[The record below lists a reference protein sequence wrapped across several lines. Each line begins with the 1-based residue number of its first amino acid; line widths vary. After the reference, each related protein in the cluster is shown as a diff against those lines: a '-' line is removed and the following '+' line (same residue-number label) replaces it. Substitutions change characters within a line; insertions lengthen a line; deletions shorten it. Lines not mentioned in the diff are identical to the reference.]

1 MEGICGVSL
10 EFNMF
15 LCWQCNNSSKASSV
29 PTQNLFYLPGLTYR
43 FVYDLDEVY
52 IISFSI
58 RKPTTRGK
66 VV

>member
-29 PTQNLFYLPGLTYR
+29 PTQNLFHLPGLTYR
-43 FVYDLDEVY
+43 YVYDLDEV
-52 IISFSI
+52 
-58 RKPTTRGK
+58 
-66 VV
+66 